1 MTQLAVVV
9 TSKAHP
15 HLVSLVILH
24 QAFLMCWSASLPVG
38 TNELYAPGT
47 RTDTAGLIAKVT
59 QLASQAREVYQAS
72 FSHSTLGLL
81 SRASAASVPVNLAV
95 AGIGASTP
103 DDAESARCQSHHHS
117 DTRVT
122 V

>member
-47 RTDTAGLIAKVT
+47 RTDTAGYLVKVT
-59 QLASQAREVYQAS
+59 RSTGKSSLAAGSEKDKSRQLPL
-72 FSHSTLGLL
+72 TGGLQL
-81 SRASAASVPVNLAV
+81 P
-95 AGIGASTP
+95 
-103 DDAESARCQSHHHS
+103 
-117 DTRVT
+117 
-122 V
+122 